1 MSEASRPLLAAR
13 DGAVALLRLNRPAA
27 LNALD
32 PEMARLLAAE
42 AAALSGDGSVRA
54 VLLTGEG
61 RAFMAGGD
69 IAHLA
74 RDPGPPTADRL
85 IVNLHRALTLLAR
98 LPAPVVAAV
107 QGAAAGAGFSL
118 AMAADFVVAADD
130 AKFTTAYAKI
140 GASLDGS
147 SSWTLPRLV
156 GYRKAMELALLSPV
170 IDAAEALRLGL
181 VTKVV
186 PAADLAAEAT
196 ALARTLAA
204 GPTHAYGR
212 MKALL
217 QASQQNG
224 LESQLEL
231 ERLLFGAGAATA
243 DFAEGT
249 AAFLAKRKP
258 DFQGR

>member
-1 MSEASRPLLAAR
+1 VPDTAPLLVRR
-13 DGAVALLRLNRPAA
+13 DGAIATLTFNRPTA

-32 PEMARLLAAE
+32 PAMARLLAESSE
-42 AAALSGDGSVRA
+42 ALRRDSGLRA

-69 IAHLA
+69 IAVLA
-74 RDPGPPTADRL
+74 SNPGPATADTL
-85 IVNLHRALTLLAR
+85 ILNLHRGLAN
-98 LPAPVVAAV
+98 LAGLAAPVVAV
-107 QGAAAGAGFSL
+107 CQGAVAGAGFSI
-118 AMAADFVVAADD
+118 AMAADFVIAAED
-130 AKFTTAYAKI
+130 ARFTTAYAKI

-170 IDAAEALRLGL
+170 LDAAEALRLGL

-186 PAADLAAEAT
+186 PAERLQAEAHT
-196 ALARTLAA
+196 LASTLAA

-217 QASQQNG
+217 RAAHQNG
-224 LESQLEL
+224 LAEQLEL

-249 AAFLAKRKP
+249 AAFLAKRQAT
-258 DFQGR
+258 FQGR

>member
-1 MSEASRPLLAAR
+1 MTEASSPLLAAR
-13 DGAVALLRLNRPAA
+13 DGAVARLRFNRPAA

-32 PEMARLLAAE
+32 AEMAHLLAAE
-42 AAALSGDGSVRA
+42 CAALAADPGVRA

-69 IAHLA
+69 IGQLA
-74 RDPGPPTADRL
+74 DNPGPATSDRL
-85 IVNLHRALTLLAR
+85 ILNLHRALLHLAG
-98 LPAPVVAAV
+98 LAAPVVAAC
-107 QGAAAGAGFSL
+107 QGAVAGAGFSV
-118 AMAADFVVAADD
+118 AMAADFVIAAED
-130 AKFTTAYAKI
+130 AKFTTAYARI

-156 GYRKAMELALLSPV
+156 GHRKAMELALLSPV

-186 PAADLAAEAT
+186 PAASLAEEAET
-196 ALARTLAA
+196 LARSLAA

-217 QASQQNG
+217 RASHQNG

-231 ERLLFGAGAATA
+231 ERLLFGSGAATA

-258 DFQGR
+258 TFQGR

>member
-1 MSEASRPLLAAR
+1 MSDTAPLVVTR
-13 DGAVALLRLNRPAA
+13 DGAIATLTFNRPAA

-32 PEMARLLAAE
+32 AEMARLLAEQSE
-42 AAALSGDGSVRA
+42 ALGRDPGLRA
-54 VLLTGEG
+54 VLLTGAG

-69 IAHLA
+69 INQLA
-74 RDPGPPTADRL
+74 TDPGPTTSDRL
-85 IVNLHRALTLLAR
+85 ILNLHRGLAN
-98 LPAPVVAAV
+98 LAGLAAPVIAV
-107 QGAAAGAGFSL
+107 CQGAVAGAGFSV
-118 AMAADFVVAADD
+118 AMAADFVIAADD
-130 AKFTTAYAKI
+130 ARFTTAYARI

-156 GYRKAMELALLSPV
+156 GYRKAMELALLSPLL
-170 IDAAEALRLGL
+170 DAAEALRLGL

-186 PAADLAAEAT
+186 PAATLNEEAQ

-217 QASQQNG
+217 RASHQNT
-224 LESQLEL
+224 LVAQLEL

-249 AAFLAKRKP
+249 AAFLAKRQAN
-258 DFQGR
+258 FQGR

>member
-1 MSEASRPLLAAR
+1 MSDTAPLLVRR
-13 DGAVALLRLNRPAA
+13 DGAIATLTFNRPAA

-32 PEMARLLAAE
+32 PAMARLLAEESE
-42 AAALSGDGSVRA
+42 ALRRDPGLRAL
-54 VLLTGEG
+54 LLTGEG

-69 IAHLA
+69 IAVLA
-74 RDPGPPTADRL
+74 DNPGPTTADRL
-85 IVNLHRALTLLAR
+85 ILNLHRGLAN
-98 LPAPVVAAV
+98 LAGLAAPVIAV
-107 QGAAAGAGFSL
+107 CQGAVAGAGFSL
-118 AMAADFVVAADD
+118 AMAADFVIAADD
-130 AKFTTAYAKI
+130 AKFTTAYARI

-156 GYRKAMELALLSPV
+156 GHRKAMELALLSPV
-170 IDAAEALRLGL
+170 LDAAEALRLGL
-181 VTKVV
+181 VTRLV
-186 PAADLAAEAT
+186 PAAALTDEAM

-217 QASQQNG
+217 RASHQNG
-224 LESQLEL
+224 LVEQMEL

-249 AAFLAKRKP
+249 AAFLAKRKAN
-258 DFQGR
+258 FQGR

>member
-1 MSEASRPLLAAR
+1 MSDTAPLIVQR
-13 DGAVALLRLNRPAA
+13 DGAVATLTFNRPAA

-32 PEMARLLAAE
+32 AEMARLLAEHSE
-42 AAALSGDGSVRA
+42 ALRRDRALRA

-69 IAHLA
+69 ITQLA
-74 RDPGPPTADRL
+74 TDPGPIASDKL
-85 IVNLHRALTLLAR
+85 IVNLHRALANLAQVA
-98 LPAPVVAAV
+98 APVIAV
-107 QGAAAGAGFSL
+107 CQGAVAGAGFSL
-118 AMAADFVVAADD
+118 AMAADFVIAADD
-130 AKFTTAYAKI
+130 AKFTTAYARI

-181 VTKVV
+181 VTRVV
-186 PAADLAAEAT
+186 PAAALTDEAM
-196 ALARTLAA
+196 ALARTLEA

-217 QASQQNG
+217 RASHQNG
-224 LESQLEL
+224 LVEQMEL

-249 AAFLAKRKP
+249 AAFLAKRKAN
-258 DFQGR
+258 FQGR

>member
-1 MSEASRPLLAAR
+1 MTDSSPLILTR
-13 DGAVALLRLNRPAA
+13 DGAIATLQLNRPAA

-32 PEMARLLAAE
+32 AAMAALLAE
-42 AAALSGDGSVRA
+42 HSETLRRDRGLRA
-54 VLLTGEG
+54 VLLTGAG

-69 IAHLA
+69 IKQLS
-74 RDPGPPTADRL
+74 DNPGPTTTDKL
-85 IVNLHRALTLLAR
+85 ILNLHRGLTNLAQ
-98 LPAPVVAAV
+98 LNAPVIAAC
-107 QGAAAGAGFSL
+107 QGAVAGAGFSL
-118 AMAADFVVAADD
+118 AMAADFVIAADD

-156 GYRKAMELALLSPV
+156 GHRKAMELALLSPV

-181 VTKVV
+181 VTSVV
-186 PAADLAAEAT
+186 PAAALQDEAL
-196 ALARTLAA
+196 ALARRLAE

-212 MKALL
+212 MKTLL
-217 QASQQNG
+217 RASQQNG
-224 LESQLEL
+224 LEAQLEL

-258 DFQGR
+258 SFQGH